1 MLLFR
6 EEERRAQSSLARDF
20 QGERALDVNR
30 SAGNEEM
37 ETVMEKR
44 RAMGLVT
51 GRQGVVC
58 ISAAARGQRT
68 LREGTTGRMV
78 STTLPKVWAV
88 AAGGKALA
96 VVPGVRPGNPAGNP
110 QPERARE
117 AGVEVRFYRKYTE
130 GLLRRYTQM
139 SMEAGRVPSMLG
151 REVMGGRASSYRIHA
166 FDDAVNFRLDVEKC
180 LRQLEP
186 EQREVL
192 RRVTMQEYTQAE
204 AAAMMGVCLRTCV
217 DRYGKALD
225 RLTGILLKARILEP
239 LRLLSMG

>member
-1 MLLFR
+1 
-6 EEERRAQSSLARDF
+6 
-20 QGERALDVNR
+20 
-30 SAGNEEM
+30 
-37 ETVMEKR
+37 MEKRKAMGQEHRAMGQER

-51 GRQGVVC
+51 GRGGVVC
-58 ISAAARGQRT
+58 ISAAASGLRAV
-68 LREGTTGRMV
+68 REGTTGRIV

-96 VVPGVRPGNPAGNP
+96 AEREVSPVPTQKVLPIQRVSPA
-110 QPERARE
+110 ERGRE

-130 GLLRRYTQM
+130 GLLRRYAQM

-151 REVMGGRASSYRIHA
+151 REVLGGRASSYRIHA

-186 EQREVL
+186 EQREIL

-204 AAAMMGVCLRTCV
+204 AAMMLGMCLRTCV
-217 DRYGKALD
+217 DRYGKAMD

-239 LRLLSMG
+239 LRMLSRG